1 MIELGKRQVLTVVR
15 QKEFGVYLAE
25 KPDSEQGVLLPSKQ
39 VPADTKVGDQLT
51 AFIYKDS
58 EDRLIATMETP
69 RLQVGETAVL
79 EVKDVAK
86 IGAFLDMG
94 LVKHLLLP
102 FKEQTY
108 KVRPGDKCLVAMYVD
123 KSARLAA
130 TMKVYSY
137 LDSQSPYAKDSKVS
151 GTVYQINEKLG
162 AFIAVDNRYYGL
174 VPSKE
179 LFGDCRIGDVV
190 EARVTRVRE
199 DGKLD
204 LSLRDKAYLQI
215 DLDAGKILEAVNQL
229 GGTLPFDD
237 KASPELIRKEFNISK
252 NAFKRAVGHLLKN
265 GSVKIE
271 NNMIVK
277 L

>member
-1 MIELGKRQVLTVVR
+1 MIELGKKQVLTVVR
-15 QKEFGVYLAE
+15 EKEFGVYLAE
-25 KPDSEQGVLLPSKQ
+25 KPDSDQGVLLPTKQ
-39 VPADTKVGDQLT
+39 VPKETKPGDQLEV
-51 AFIYKDS
+51 FIYKDS
-58 EDRLIATMETP
+58 EDRLIATTEMP

-86 IGAFLDMG
+86 MGAFLDMG

-102 FKEQTY
+102 FKEQIGEV
-108 KVRPGDKCLVAMYVD
+108 KSGDQCLVAMYVD

-137 LDSQSPYAKDSKVS
+137 LSNQTPYEKDSKVM
-151 GTVYQINEKLG
+151 GTVYQINESLG
-162 AFIAVDNRYYGL
+162 AFVAVDDRYYGL
-174 VPSKE
+174 VPTKE
-179 LFGDCRIGDVV
+179 LFGDCRLGDKI

-215 DLDAGKILEAVNQL
+215 DVDADKIFKALEKL
-229 GGTLPFDD
+229 GGELPFDD
-237 KASPELIRKEFNISK
+237 KASPEMIRKEFNMSK

-265 GSVKIE
+265 SMVRIE
-271 NNMIVK
+271 NNRIAKV
-277 L
+277 

>member
-1 MIELGKRQVLTVVR
+1 MIELGRKQTLTVVR

-25 KPDSEQGVLLPSKQ
+25 SPDSEQGVLLPSKQ
-39 VPADTKVGDQLT
+39 VPEGIKTGDQLEV
-51 AFIYKDS
+51 FIYKDS
-58 EDRLIATMETP
+58 EDRLIATTESP

-86 IGAFLDMG
+86 MGAFLDMG
-94 LVKHLLLP
+94 LIKHLLLP

-108 KVRPGDKCLVAMYVD
+108 KVRPGEQCLVAMYVD

-137 LDSQSPYAKDSKVS
+137 LKNQSPYAKDSKVS
-151 GTVYQINEKLG
+151 GTVYQLNEKLG
-162 AFIAVDNRYYGL
+162 AFIAVDNLYYGL
-174 VPSKE
+174 VPNKE
-179 LFGDCRIGDVV
+179 LYGDCRLGEVV

-215 DLDAGKILEAVNQL
+215 DLDAEKILSAVEKS
-229 GGTLPFDD
+229 GGVLPFDD
-237 KASPELIRKEFNISK
+237 KASPDLIRKEFNISK

-265 GSVKIE
+265 GLVKIE
-271 NNMIVK
+271 NNTIVRV
-277 L
+277 

>member
-1 MIELGKRQVLTVVR
+1 MIELGRRQVLTVVR
-15 QKEFGVYLAE
+15 AKEFGVYLAE
-25 KPDSEQGVLLPSKQ
+25 NQECEQGVLLPSKQ
-39 VPADTKVGDQLT
+39 VPEGTKPGDQLEV
-51 AFIYKDS
+51 FIYKDS
-58 EDRLIATMETP
+58 EDRLIATTEIP
-69 RLQVGETAVL
+69 KIQVGETAVL
-79 EVKDVAK
+79 EVKDAAK
-86 IGAFLDMG
+86 MGAFLDMG

-102 FKEQTY
+102 FKEQTV
-108 KVRPGDKCLVAMYVD
+108 KVKTGDQCLVAMYVD

-137 LDSQSPYAKDSKVS
+137 LSSQSPYEKDSKVT
-151 GTVYQINEKLG
+151 GLVYQINENLG
-162 AFIAVDNRYYGL
+162 AFVAVDNRYYGL
-174 VPSKE
+174 VPVKE
-179 LFGDCRIGDVV
+179 LFGGCQVGDIV

-215 DLDAGKILEAVNQL
+215 DLDAEKIMKALEKLDGV
-229 GGTLPFDD
+229 LPFDD

-271 NNMIVK
+271 NNTIARV
-277 L
+277 

>member
-1 MIELGKRQVLTVVR
+1 MIELGKKQTLTVVR

-25 KPDSEQGVLLPSKQ
+25 TPESEQGVLLPAKQ
-39 VPADTKVGDQLT
+39 VPEGVKTGDQLT
-51 AFIYKDS
+51 VFIYKDS
-58 EDRLIATMETP
+58 EDRLIATAEEP

-86 IGAFLDMG
+86 MGAFLDMG
-94 LVKHLLLP
+94 LIKHLLLP
-102 FKEQTY
+102 FKEQTV
-108 KVRPGDKCLVAMYVD
+108 KVRPGDQCLVAMYVD

-137 LDSQSPYAKDSKVS
+137 LSSQSPYAKDSKVS

-174 VPSKE
+174 VPNKE
-179 LFGDCRIGDVV
+179 LFGDCRVGDVV

-215 DLDAGKILEAVNQL
+215 DLDAAKILEAVEKS
-229 GGTLPFDD
+229 GGVLPFDD

-271 NNMIVK
+271 NGTIARV
-277 L
+277 

>member
-39 VPADTKVGDQLT
+39 VPEGTKVGDQLE

-69 RLQVGETAVL
+69 KLQVGETAVL

-94 LVKHLLLP
+94 LIKHLLLP

-108 KVRPGDKCLVAMYVD
+108 KVRPGDRCLVAMYVD

-137 LDSQSPYAKDSKVS
+137 LSSQSPYAKDSKVS
-151 GTVYQINEKLG
+151 GTVYQLNEKLG
-162 AFIAVDNRYYGL
+162 AFIAVDNLYYGL

-179 LFGDCRIGDVV
+179 LFSDCRIGDVV

-215 DLDAGKILEAVNQL
+215 DLDAGKILEAAEQA
-229 GGTLPFDD
+229 GGVLPFDD

-252 NAFKRAVGHLLKN
+252 NTFKRAVGHLLKN

-271 NNMIVK
+271 NNTIVK

>member
-94 LVKHLLLP
+94 LV
-102 FKEQTY
+102 
-108 KVRPGDKCLVAMYVD
+108 
-123 KSARLAA
+123 
-130 TMKVYSY
+130 
-137 LDSQSPYAKDSKVS
+137 
-151 GTVYQINEKLG
+151 
-162 AFIAVDNRYYGL
+162 
-174 VPSKE
+174 
-179 LFGDCRIGDVV
+179 
-190 EARVTRVRE
+190 
-199 DGKLD
+199 
-204 LSLRDKAYLQI
+204 LSLI
-215 DLDAGKILEAVNQL
+215 HI
-229 GGTLPFDD
+229 
-237 KASPELIRKEFNISK
+237 
-252 NAFKRAVGHLLKN
+252 
-265 GSVKIE
+265 
-271 NNMIVK
+271 
-277 L
+277 